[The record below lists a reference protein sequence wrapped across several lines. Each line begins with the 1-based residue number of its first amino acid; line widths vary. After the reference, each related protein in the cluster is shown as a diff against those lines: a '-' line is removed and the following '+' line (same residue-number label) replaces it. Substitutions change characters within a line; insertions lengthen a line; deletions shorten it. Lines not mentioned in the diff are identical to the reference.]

1 MLKVGIQSISKNIQA
16 QRGGMGC
23 LKSSLN
29 IPQRSF
35 NTSTRRLLPR
45 LGGGGGSNGFGNS
58 TRYTFDQGSSSG
70 ATSSEAKSKYVTAAL
85 AVGGTL
91 VGTHF
96 ILNRE
101 TREGGLSP
109 FEAKYLNE
117 TFTWLGGGLAT
128 VTAFSVG
135 LFRSNVTARLM
146 AMNPWAFAGISLV
159 GSIGSLMGLRMVAP
173 DNKGGKTAFWFL
185 FNAAQAATLSPLL
198 YIAPPALMVRA
209 GLYTAG
215 VIGSLSYVGATSK
228 NDTYLYLGGPLLA
241 GCVVIAIS
249 SLIPMFRVGAGVA
262 NAASNVSLYGGLAVF
277 GGFTL
282 YDTQRILQKARMIE
296 GGAPIPYDPL
306 NESISLELNFINL
319 FVRILT
325 ILMNQQGGNRRR

>member
-1 MLKVGIQSISKNIQA
+1 MIKVGLQSLSKNLQL
-16 QRGGMGC
+16 QRGGFGC
-23 LKSSLN
+23 LKSS

-35 NTSTRRLLPR
+35 NTTTRRLLPR
-45 LGGGGGSNGFGNS
+45 MGGGGGGSGGAG
-58 TRYTFDQGSSSG
+58 YTFNQQQGTGTSG
-70 ATSSEAKSKYVTAAL
+70 TSAEAKSKYATAAL
-85 AVGGTL
+85 AVGGTIL
-91 VGTHF
+91 GTHF
-96 ILNRE
+96 VLNRE

-159 GSIGSLMGLRMVAP
+159 GSIGSLMGMRMTAP

-198 YIAPPALMVRA
+198 YVAPPALMVRA

-319 FVRILT
+319 FIRILT
-325 ILMNQQGGNRRR
+325 ILMNGQGGNRRR